1 MTTFPNGI
9 WPTMITPFTPDNKVD
24 YLALEQLIE
33 WYISKGVDGLFA
45 VCQSSEM
52 FQLTLDERVE
62 LSQFVVTQAKNR
74 VPVVSSGHISDDV
87 QDQIT
92 ELQAIS
98 NTGVDAVVLVTN
110 RLAKEDESDDVWIEN
125 AEKILNALPD
135 MPFGLYECPYP
146 YKRLLSDKL
155 TKWCA
160 ASGRFYFLKDTSCKV
175 EDMVRKIELC
185 AGSNLKIFNANA
197 PTLLDSLKIG
207 VSGYSGIMANF
218 HPELYSWLVKN
229 WQGNEDKASK
239 LQSFLG
245 IASVIEKQLYP
256 TNAKYYHTLEDHNV
270 NINGR
275 NQDCTQFTS
284 SNRLEVEQLHE
295 FTQHVINEYT
305 ETVNK
310 SV

>member
-9 WPTMITPFTPDNKVD
+9 WPTMITPFTTENKVD
-24 YLALEQLIE
+24 YIALEQLIE
-33 WYISKGVDGLFA
+33 WYIAKGVDGLFA

-62 LSQFVVTQAKNR
+62 LSQFVVNQAKSR

-125 AEKILNALPD
+125 AEKILNALPN

-305 ETVNK
+305 ESVNK